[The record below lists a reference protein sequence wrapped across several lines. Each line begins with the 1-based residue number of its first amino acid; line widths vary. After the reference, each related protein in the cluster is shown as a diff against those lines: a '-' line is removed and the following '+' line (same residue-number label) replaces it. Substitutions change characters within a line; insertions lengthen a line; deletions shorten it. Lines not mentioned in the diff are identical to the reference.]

1 MFSHRHRADGEQ
13 TLSGPADRQ
22 IESFSKMNLRF
33 AILFTAI
40 LVSGS
45 EGGKRSGKRRLGGGK
60 KSGSKAES
68 GNSLGAWTVTLCGDE
83 VCPMHKTKCG
93 DHICRPGEGNLK
105 GYGHWSQPY
114 KQTDVPKD
122 APKYV
127 PGWTNTH
134 FPAERYV
141 PLVTLAKERQ
151 RDGIIIFT
159 AADFDYREHA
169 ENWWLFTQRAGVP
182 NALVHSLDNEAYDYF
197 RSKNIPAANGTGSMD
212 AWLSSRLQRHIQRAL
227 AERHMAAAA
236 LVHARLSVLMMDST
250 AVLVRDPMPY
260 LRGAPGDISAMRG
273 GCRPDKFPAG
283 CEPMWNLLFLRA
295 TAEDEQRARVIA
307 YIKSSIDKVRCS
319 LSISRVL

>member
-1 MFSHRHRADGEQ
+1 
-13 TLSGPADRQ
+13 
-22 IESFSKMNLRF
+22 MNLRF

-68 GNSLGAWTVTLCGDE
+68 GNSLGAWTVTMCGDE
-83 VCPMHKTKCG
+83 PCPLHKTVCG

-169 ENWWLFTQRAGVP
+169 ENWWLFTQRAGVA

-236 LVHARLSVLMMDST
+236 LVYAGLSVLMMDST

-260 LRGAPGDISAMRG
+260 LRSGAPGDISAMRG
-273 GCRPDKFPAG
+273 GCRPEKFPAG
-283 CEPMWNLLFLRA
+283 CEPMWNFLFLRA

-307 YIKSSIDKVRCS
+307 YIKASIDKVRS
-319 LSISRVL
+319 Y